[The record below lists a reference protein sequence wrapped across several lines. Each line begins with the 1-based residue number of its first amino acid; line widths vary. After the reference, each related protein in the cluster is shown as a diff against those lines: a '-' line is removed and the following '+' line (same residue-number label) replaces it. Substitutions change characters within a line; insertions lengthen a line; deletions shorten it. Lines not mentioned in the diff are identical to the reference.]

1 LLVRPTCVI
10 GLLVSIATAAAPSRA
25 RASTARDRNP
35 VEEAA
40 AAVVGDR
47 SQKVRVQAALVLG
60 HLHDPRATPPLI
72 RALSDRSPTVRAVAA
87 KELGEIGDA
96 SARAA
101 LEGARADKSPL
112 VRRHV
117 AAALHALAALEAGPR
132 PGPGLDVKPMGD
144 TTGRASPALRARMRG
159 FVSRELNGLGSGVTG
174 GYVVDGTIK
183 TLSTARRSDLNLVE
197 VKCGVQLVLS
207 TRNGNAIVMMS
218 SGEASVERPRRQ
230 FRPALRT
237 GMELDALEHAVRGA
251 SDELRQHF
259 AANVVQ

>member
-1 LLVRPTCVI
+1 LLVPSTCVI
-10 GLLVSIATAAAPSRA
+10 GLLVSIATASVPPGA
-25 RASTARDRNP
+25 RASTARDRDP
-35 VEEAA
+35 VAEVAA
-40 AAVVGDR
+40 ALVGDR
-47 SQKVRVQAALVLG
+47 SEKVRVQAALVLG
-60 HLHDPRATPPLI
+60 HLHDPRATPALI

-87 KELGEIGDA
+87 RQLGEIGDP
-96 SARAA
+96 SARPA
-101 LEGARADKSPL
+101 LEDARADKSPL

-144 TTGRASPALRARMRG
+144 TSGQASPALRARMRG
-159 FVSRELNGLGSGVTG
+159 FVARELQGLGAGVTG

-183 TLSTARRSDLNLVE
+183 TLSTVRRSDLNLVE

-207 TRNGNAIVMMS
+207 TRGGDAIVMMS

-230 FRPALRT
+230 FRPALRAA
-237 GMELDALEHAVRGA
+237 MELDALEHAVRGA

-259 AANVVQ
+259 AANGR